1 MEYEIEY
8 ERIDQNKTEQNKTEQ
23 RSQCSTMTDN
33 TKETKNKIKSLGN
46 GEESI
51 GAFLASAQGDVLKNI

>member
-33 TKETKNKIKSLGN
+33 TKETKNKIKQSFMYC
-46 GEESI
+46 I
-51 GAFLASAQGDVLKNI
+51 KYNIEDWNR

>member
-33 TKETKNKIKSLGN
+33 TKETKNKIKQSFMYC
-46 GEESI
+46 I
-51 GAFLASAQGDVLKNI
+51 KYNIKDWNR

>member
-8 ERIDQNKTEQNKTEQ
+8 ERIDQNKIEQNRIEQ

-33 TKETKNKIKSLGN
+33 TKETKNKIKQSFMYC
-46 GEESI
+46 I
-51 GAFLASAQGDVLKNI
+51 KYNIEDWNR

>member
-33 TKETKNKIKSLGN
+33 TKETKNKIKQS
-46 GEESI
+46 
-51 GAFLASAQGDVLKNI
+51 FMYCMKYNIKDWNR